1 LVRQPQPLVAL
12 GLLALRGSV
21 IILAMTIAL
30 RLPPPMAPS
39 RWHRG
44 FTLAELM
51 VTVAIAA
58 ILAALAV
65 PAMQNFLAAQAVE
78 ALAQELSTALRLAR
92 SEALKRGVEVSIC
105 AASATDASACAGA
118 ANWKNG
124 WVVFYDYDA
133 SGGINGDDA
142 AIRVQSGGGK
152 SVKDVVSA
160 ASSLTYRR
168 NGILLTAAGASVR
181 LELQPNIA
189 SSNSAYAPAVRTV
202 CVNAQGRVSISKGS
216 VACP

>member
-1 LVRQPQPLVAL
+1 MHAMSPAPHFSLTTPSLH
-12 GLLALRGSV
+12 LR
-21 IILAMTIAL
+21 
-30 RLPPPMAPS
+30 
-39 RWHRG
+39 RG
-44 FTLAELM
+44 FTLVELA

-58 ILAALAV
+58 ILAAMAV
-65 PAMQNFLAAQAVE
+65 PAMQNFLAARAVE
-78 ALAQELSTALRLAR
+78 AQAQELSTSLRLAR

-105 AASATDASACAGA
+105 AASATDASACAGVA
-118 ANWKNG
+118 SWING

-133 SGGINGDDA
+133 SGGMNGDDA

-152 SVKDVVSA
+152 SVKNVVST
-160 ASSLTYRR
+160 ASYLTYRR
-168 NGILLTAAGASVR
+168 NGTLLAGVDNP

-189 SSNSAYAPAVRTV
+189 TTSGAYAPAVRTV